1 MITRFEINKEIFL
14 GNGSIYNCYKY
25 YEKHYKQDG
34 WILDKEKE
42 TVYIDFN
49 REIYLNI
56 LDRVSFH
63 SIGLRQVVW
72 KCIDLE
78 LDIIEY
84 ALHEE

>member
-1 MITRFEINKEIFL
+1 MITRFEINREIFYD
-14 GNGSIYNCYKY
+14 NGSIDNCYKY
-25 YEKHYKQDG
+25 YEKHYKKDG
-34 WILDKEKE
+34 WILDKETE
-42 TVYIDFN
+42 NVYMDFN

-56 LDRVSFH
+56 LDRVSIH

-78 LDIIEY
+78 LEIIEY